1 MSKKKRSAPS
11 NVQPAPP
18 EAPPQPAAE
27 EVKEP
32 RFEAFARLVISVLMV
47 FVMGLLSVCSLLHTT
62 GMQIVPEG
70 GDVDTSV
77 MRIKEGLET
86 VVYHNDN
93 VLANLFMLCLCG
105 LVCFL
110 VMPYLKKLPLWAELV
125 FLSAWTILLG
135 AVWVNSSMVAPSEDS
150 SMVTGAAM
158 GFAKGDFSALEGRYF
173 RNYSFQLGYVFFTEI
188 LIRIA
193 GLFGTVERPLFI
205 ETLNAVFLAGTY
217 AGLVLINHTVFKD
230 QRVRHLTVFLLAF
243 GAQPII
249 FCTFLYGILPGLCF
263 AVWALY
269 LEIVYF
275 KKDKL
280 WCGILSVLCIAL
292 AVLIKSNYSITLV
305 AMVCIAFV
313 KLFSRKKQLLRDGI
327 LLVAGVLLTVS
338 LSPMV
343 KYMYERRSG
352 MDLEEQ
358 VPFISWFAMGLNEPT
373 FPDTGPGWYRASS
386 TVGNFET
393 YGFDP
398 DAAAAAS
405 RQNIRDRL
413 AYFRENPQ
421 YANDFF
427 ARKFVSQWNETT
439 YQSIWNNQV
448 RRQYEDKGPI
458 AAKICG
464 DWQSGTE
471 RWMDLYA
478 QLIFAGVFLGVAA
491 ALKNRDF
498 LSMSVPL
505 VILGGVM
512 YHMLSEAKSQYAMP
526 YFILMMGFAAY
537 GICIAY
543 DRIVPKL
550 RQNKYLAKVF
560 PEADCH

>member
-1 MSKKKRSAPS
+1 MSKKKRR
-11 NVQPAPP
+11 NVPA
-18 EAPPQPAAE
+18 EAPPAAAPAPA
-27 EVKEP
+27 VTGEP
-32 RFEAFARLVISVLMV
+32 GFETFARLVISGLMV
-47 FVMGLLSVCSLLHTT
+47 FVMGLLSVSSLLHTT
-62 GMQIVPEG
+62 AMRIVPEG
-70 GDVDTSV
+70 ADVDSPV

-86 VVYHNDN
+86 VVYHHDN
-93 VLANLFMLCLCG
+93 VLLNLLMLCLCG

-110 VMPYLKKLPLWAELV
+110 VMPWLRKIPLRAELI
-125 FLSAWTILLG
+125 FIAAWTVLLG

-150 SMVTGAAM
+150 GMVTGAAM
-158 GFAKGDFSALEGRYF
+158 SFAKGDFSPLEGRYF
-173 RNYSFQLGYVFFTEI
+173 RNYSFQLGYVFFNEI

-193 GLFGTVERPLFI
+193 GIFGTVERPLFI
-205 ETLNAVFLAGTY
+205 ETLNAVFLAGAY
-217 AGLVLINHTVFKD
+217 VGLVLINHTVFKD
-230 QRVRHLTVFLLAF
+230 ERVRHMTVFLLAF
-243 GAQPII
+243 GTQPII

-269 LEIVYF
+269 LEILYF
-275 KKDKL
+275 EKDKL
-280 WCGILSVLCIAL
+280 RYGVLAVLCIAA
-292 AVLIKSNYSITLV
+292 AVVIKSNYSITLV
-305 AMVCIAFV
+305 AMVCIAAV
-313 KLFSRKKQLLRDGI
+313 KLFSRRRLLRDGI
-327 LLVAGVLLTVS
+327 FIAAAVLLSVS
-338 LSPMV
+338 LSPAV
-343 KYMYERRSG
+343 KSMYEHRSG

-373 FPDTGPGWYRASS
+373 FPDTGPGWYRAAS
-386 TVGNFET
+386 TIGNFEAND
-393 YGFDP
+393 FDP
-398 DAAAAAS
+398 EAASAAA

-427 ARKFVSQWNETT
+427 YRKFVSQWNETT

-464 DWQSGTE
+464 DWQNGTE

-478 QLIFAGVFLGVAA
+478 QLIFACVCIGVCGLLKRRNFLGTC
-491 ALKNRDF
+491 
-498 LSMSVPL
+498 VPL

-543 DRIVPKL
+543 DRIVPVL
-550 RQNKYLAKVF
+550 RRNPHLARLF
-560 PEADCH
+560 PQADCH